1 MSRLCKICGCIINH
15 YYEAEDGICNKCRD
29 EYDGNIPDM
38 ISFEISTEVREN
50 DDLHI

>member
-38 ISFEISTEVREN
+38 LNDNKSCIDEEVLDN
-50 DDLHI
+50 C

>member
-15 YYEAEDGICNKCRD
+15 YYEAEDGICNTCRD

-38 ISFEISTEVREN
+38 LYGNNSSINEEVLDN
-50 DDLHI
+50 C